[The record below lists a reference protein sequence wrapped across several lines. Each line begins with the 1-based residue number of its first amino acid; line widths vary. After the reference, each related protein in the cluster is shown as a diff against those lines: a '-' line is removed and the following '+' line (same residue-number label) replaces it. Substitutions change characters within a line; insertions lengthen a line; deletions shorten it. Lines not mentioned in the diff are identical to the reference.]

1 MLTYDFLDLTESNIK
16 TYVAHILEDIRCHL
30 SISRDSLLHYSLQL
44 TLWEMLI
51 NIVDHNS
58 LKNGASQ
65 AYISVTWTDREIS
78 LQITNKH
85 GGFDWETPLSTGLP
99 SPNQPRGRGLYII
112 KNISKHFTFDASGQT
127 AYIIFDR
134 M

>member
-1 MLTYDFLDLTESNIK
+1 MLTYDFFDLTESNIK

-51 NIVDHNS
+51 NIVDHS
-58 LKNGASQ
+58 FPKNITYR
-65 AYISVTWTDREIS
+65 AYISVTWTEHEIT

-99 SPNQPRGRGLYII
+99 SPDQTRGRGLYII
-112 KNISKHFTFDASGQT
+112 KNSSKHFTFDASGQT

-134 M
+134 I